1 MTNSIL
7 GHYVAHN
14 TFIHRMDPRN
24 KLFCLVALMVAV
36 FISYPTY
43 EMTFIV
49 GGAVATFIVSL
60 LLIAKVR
67 ILDVFK
73 SLRVLWFF
81 VILLMIIN
89 VFAPPVGAINI
100 AFSIGKVNVYWEA
113 IFQSLKIILRLVLMI
128 MLTTLLTATT
138 KPLDLTYA
146 LEWYMAPLRLIRF
159 PVHEVA
165 MTISIA
171 LRFIPTLLDET
182 DRIMKAQSSRGVDFK
197 HGKISSRL
205 RAIVSLIIP
214 LFISSFQRSEE
225 LADSM
230 EARGYDP
237 KAKRT
242 RYRILKFS
250 WGDVIGFFLSCVV
263 LSGTIVIS
271 SFKWNYNTP
280 HFVPWWILSLML
292 IFLYMLLTGLIGAVI
307 RRHRK

>member
-1 MTNSIL
+1 MNAIL
-7 GHYVAHN
+7 GRYVNHN

-24 KLFCLVALMVAV
+24 KFFCLIALMVAV

-49 GGAVATFIVSL
+49 GGAVATLIVSL

-81 VILLMIIN
+81 ILLLMIIN
-89 VFAPPVGAINI
+89 VFAPPARAVNI
-100 AFSIGKVNVYWEA
+100 AFSIGRVNVYWEA

-146 LEWYMAPLRLIRF
+146 LEWYMAPLKVIRF

-197 HGKISSRL
+197 HGKLSSRL
-205 RAIVSLIIP
+205 KAIVSLIIP

-250 WGDVIGFFLSCVV
+250 WSDLIGFILCTVV
-263 LSGTIVIS
+263 MAATIVIS
-271 SFKWNYNTP
+271 SYKWTHVTP
-280 HFVPWWILSLML
+280 HFVPWWILSLIL
-292 IFLYMLLTGLIGAVI
+292 VFLYMLLTALITAVV

>member
-1 MTNSIL
+1 MTAVL
-7 GHYVAHN
+7 GRYVNHD

-24 KLFCLVALMVAV
+24 KFFCLIALMVAV

-49 GGAVATFIVSL
+49 GGAIATLIVAL

-81 VILLMIIN
+81 ILLLMIIN
-89 VFAPPVGAINI
+89 VFVPPTNAVSI
-100 AFSIGKVNVYWEA
+100 AFSMGKVNVYWEA

-146 LEWYMAPLRLIRF
+146 LEWYMYPLKLIRF

-205 RAIVSLIIP
+205 KAIVSLIIP

-242 RYRILKFS
+242 RYRVLRFGG
-250 WGDVIGFFLSCVV
+250 GDIVGFLLCSVV
-263 LSGTIVIS
+263 LAATIVIS
-271 SFKWNYNTP
+271 SFKWAYTTP
-280 HFVPWWILSLML
+280 HFIPWWILSLIL
-292 IFLYMLLTGLIGAVI
+292 VFLYILIAALVTAVV
-307 RRHRK
+307 RRHKK